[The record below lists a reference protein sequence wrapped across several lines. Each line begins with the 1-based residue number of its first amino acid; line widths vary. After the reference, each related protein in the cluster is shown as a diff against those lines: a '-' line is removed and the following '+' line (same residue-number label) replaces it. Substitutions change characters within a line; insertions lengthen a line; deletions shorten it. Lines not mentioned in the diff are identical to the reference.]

1 MDMPSR
7 RDQEQRTKVIRSEVR
22 RRARRPR
29 GLQAIGGGEEGGKEV
44 GEVEGREGGRR
55 VSFSTEGPPPPP
67 PSDFNRD
74 FSAAESCWEV
84 TSFSLEPPPPPPP
97 PPPPDDE
104 EAGVGGSSD
113 GRELTP
119 TPTVVDV
126 GGGLELLE
134 LLEEK
139 KL

>member
-1 MDMPSR
+1 
-7 RDQEQRTKVIRSEVR
+7 
-22 RRARRPR
+22 
-29 GLQAIGGGEEGGKEV
+29 
-44 GEVEGREGGRR
+44 VEGREGGRR
-55 VSFSTEGPPPPP
+55 VSFSTEGPPPHP

-84 TSFSLEPPPPPPP
+84 TSFSLEPPPPPP

-134 LLEEK
+134 ILEEK